1 MAGEAGN
8 VRGTLSN
15 LKETVRVCVCV
26 CVCVRERERLCVCV
40 CVLSSLTHLD
50 QCLSPAHVT
59 ASDPERGKRRSD
71 AWCLAL
77 PSTANSSLATIVAL
91 TGASL
96 IRDLIPAPIDLRALR
111 ETIPTRRSQR
121 QDAQS
126 ICAPRAAFGGCLA
139 RVARS
144 WGELRCRGGR
154 LAGLHLPSLLCVRSL
169 PLRRGAG
176 HTL

>member
-26 CVCVRERERLCVCV
+26 RERERERERLCVCV

-77 PSTANSSLATIVAL
+77 PSTADSSNL
-91 TGASL
+91 
-96 IRDLIPAPIDLRALR
+96 
-111 ETIPTRRSQR
+111 E
-121 QDAQS
+121 
-126 ICAPRAAFGGCLA
+126 
-139 RVARS
+139 
-144 WGELRCRGGR
+144 
-154 LAGLHLPSLLCVRSL
+154 
-169 PLRRGAG
+169 
-176 HTL
+176 